1 MSKPPRLDDEPSD
14 EESYTNVTSSVE
26 KKGVHFGWR
35 KTRSH
40 MTNNEQ
46 LMHLQQELDYYKD
59 KQLVSGDKSFQT
71 NIDSVKREIEKVSNP
86 SFIYSNP
93 PRSVPNNET
102 PKSEEN
108 PPRTVPNNETPKS
121 EENNKRHPSGWTP
134 INWKPNNQYV
144 TGLISSFR
152 VTTFS
157 LVRFISGYLSIL
169 LQWILPLVLFIYFID
184 LSSIDFSFIS
194 KIYSRL
200 TSFLPDIIL
209 SFITA
214 LFLTIM
220 FLIKLLLMIRKTKKS
235 KGSYDKLFSFI
246 SHNFLSGIIYFFIL
260 LVSLVIVYFTG

>member
-93 PRSVPNNET
+93 PRS
-102 PKSEEN
+102 
-108 PPRTVPNNETPKS
+108 VPNNETPKS